1 MVSEVSPLVHRATE
15 FLDEISSKLK
25 VVDLSRL
32 KKDKKY
38 FEEFYLTL
46 VENLEELKSLKDEME
61 QRGFDSPYFALGMRF
76 GGFEGYKRE
85 DVEDQRDVARHKMFF
100 RSDASFKK
108 GTFERTKSAI
118 ASHNIAIG
126 HLEEFILF
134 VCKCGKETKGKE
146 ALKIIEEK
154 KEFICPKCGSNKAEL
169 KENPHGIYRIE
180 IVPNLVY
187 GGEFTREIS
196 RFTSSERMAYRELI
210 EILREKKR
218 GRIKSATVTFKV
230 KENGRWVTKK
240 EQVEI
245 KDSRLDYEGVLRS
258 KYGRIIIEHIRYHH
272 ERSILVSGRY
282 NRQALAIAYT
292 RLLKEIRE
300 EIMDYFLKR
309 KPGWEKLKLYEELR
323 RGVESKLYNAY
334 PYLDVRLIEE
344 GEEIMNEFDEK
355 LKELGLMD
363 EKGNLIPELVE
374 AIEYRRELRKKTLIK
389 IPKAL
394 FAWDIFKFLL
404 VKPYRERRYASIF
417 PGLQPIPEKEQLE
430 SALEVLGEKE
440 IISAINQF
448 IDDEVIEIEN
458 AHEII
463 FKKFEIE
470 DILQDYLKVTSSRAV
485 GGIALYI
492 CSSLDLPT
500 SAKVVGCTEDE
511 LKEVLKV
518 IVRLGRRDVIPP
530 EKLEG
535 LEEIKSI
542 EISQKAREFLELVR

>member
-1 MVSEVSPLVHRATE
+1 
-15 FLDEISSKLK
+15 
-25 VVDLSRL
+25 
-32 KKDKKY
+32 
-38 FEEFYLTL
+38 
-46 VENLEELKSLKDEME
+46 
-61 QRGFDSPYFALGMRF
+61 
-76 GGFEGYKRE
+76 
-85 DVEDQRDVARHKMFF
+85 
-100 RSDASFKK
+100 
-108 GTFERTKSAI
+108 
-118 ASHNIAIG
+118 
-126 HLEEFILF
+126 
-134 VCKCGKETKGKE
+134 
-146 ALKIIEEK
+146 
-154 KEFICPKCGSNKAEL
+154 
-169 KENPHGIYRIE
+169 
-180 IVPNLVY
+180 
-187 GGEFTREIS
+187 
-196 RFTSSERMAYRELI
+196 
-210 EILREKKR
+210 
-218 GRIKSATVTFKV
+218 
-230 KENGRWVTKK
+230 
-240 EQVEI
+240 
-245 KDSRLDYEGVLRS
+245 
-258 KYGRIIIEHIRYHH
+258 
-272 ERSILVSGRY
+272 
-282 NRQALAIAYT
+282 
-292 RLLKEIRE
+292 
-300 EIMDYFLKR
+300 
-309 KPGWEKLKLYEELR
+309 
-323 RGVESKLYNAY
+323 
-334 PYLDVRLIEE
+334 
-344 GEEIMNEFDEK
+344 MNEFDEK